1 MVERL
6 GRGSQGKRLL
16 ELFKTKD
23 LYKDSDIG
31 DGKGKDIFPF
41 VQFAYSFTFCVL
53 GKHPS
58 TSL

>member
-23 LYKDSDIG
+23 LYKGSDIG
-31 DGKGKDIFPF
+31 DGKGKDISPF
-41 VQFAYSFTFCVL
+41 V
-53 GKHPS
+53 
-58 TSL
+58 